1 MNLQTLRFAIR
12 SLVRSPGYTLAF
24 ILTLGL
30 GIGANTA
37 IFSVLNAVLL
47 RPLPHADGEQIV
59 YLRQTAQLSGIENVT
74 FSVPEIED
82 IRQQA
87 TTLDGVAEFSSMT
100 FTMVSGLEPRRVRTG
115 VVTANYFDV
124 AGLRPILGR
133 LMAAEENSD
142 SAASVMV
149 LTDRFWQQ
157 FFGGDEE
164 VVGRTVELSGRAV
177 TIIGV
182 LEPAPPYP
190 ERTDVFVNMVTSP
203 HHMSASMS
211 SDRLHRM
218 TEVFARRTAPL
229 EQVKAEVGAIA
240 ARLYQEYPEAYDPAH
255 GYTVSVTP
263 LRQQLAQRARPT
275 LLILL
280 GASVFVLLVAC
291 ANVANLTLA
300 RIARRQTELGVR
312 AALGAGRNVLRRQL
326 LVENLLPALAGGV
339 LALGIAFVGLDVL
352 VAYASR
358 FSVRASEIAL
368 DGRVFLVA
376 LTFSVVAA
384 CFFAMIPRLPTEA
397 GAVNAASRTAT
408 SAGGRRLQGLL
419 VASQIAVSFVLLMG
433 AGLLL
438 RSVLHLDAVD
448 TGLETDKVLS
458 VEIPGFGA
466 RRDPGERFSQIQT
479 LLQQVSELPGVR
491 SAGLSNDVPLRVQ
504 EGTRRGQFEY
514 QVEGIANDPSLP
526 PPRADSRSVSPA
538 YIDTVGMRVLSGRFF
553 DDRDGPDGDKV
564 AVISESLAK
573 RHFGGRDPVG
583 QRIAWSGE
591 ILRFI
596 GVSDEWR
603 RIVGVVTDVRDY
615 GPSQEAADIVFQP
628 ISQQPAV
635 SALFVRAE
643 QSPQT
648 LSQPVVDIIRGLA
661 ADQPIENVAT
671 LEQVRTESFA
681 PQRLNST
688 LLGIFALLALAIAAV
703 GVAGVLSFSVSSRER
718 ELGIRAALGA
728 ERSRLLRGI
737 VREGVAL
744 AGLGLVV
751 GVAGAVA
758 LTRFM
763 QGLLFGVEPN
773 DPLTFV
779 GVGLVLS
786 IVTIGASLLPA
797 WRAART
803 DPATVLR
810 SE

>member
-1 MNLQTLRFAIR
+1 
-12 SLVRSPGYTLAF
+12 
-24 ILTLGL
+24 
-30 GIGANTA
+30 
-37 IFSVLNAVLL
+37 
-47 RPLPHADGEQIV
+47 
-59 YLRQTAQLSGIENVT
+59 
-74 FSVPEIED
+74 
-82 IRQQA
+82 
-87 TTLDGVAEFSSMT
+87 
-100 FTMVSGLEPRRVRTG
+100 
-115 VVTANYFDV
+115 
-124 AGLRPILGR
+124 
-133 LMAAEENSD
+133 MAAEENSD

-157 FFGGDEE
+157 FFGGDD

-182 LEPAPPYP
+182 LQPAPPYP

-229 EQVKAEVGAIA
+229 EQVQAEVGAIT
-240 ARLYQEYPEAYDPAH
+240 ARLYEEYPEAYDPAH

-263 LRQQLAQRARPT
+263 LRQQLAQRARLT
-275 LLILL
+275 LMILL
-280 GASVFVLLVAC
+280 GASAFVLLVAC

-300 RIARRQTELGVR
+300 RITRRQNELGVR
-312 AALGAGRNVLRRQL
+312 VALGAGRSVLRRQL
-326 LVENLLPALAGGV
+326 LVENLLPALVGGA
-339 LALGIAFVGLDVL
+339 LGLGIAFVALDVL

-384 CFFAMIPRLPTEA
+384 CFFAMIPRLPAE
-397 GAVNAASRTAT
+397 GSAVNPGSRTTT
-408 SAGGRRLQGLL
+408 SKGGRRLQGLL
-419 VASQIAVSFVLLMG
+419 VCSQVAVSFVLLMG

-466 RRDPGERFSQIQT
+466 RRDAGERFSEIQT
-479 LLQQVSELPGVR
+479 LLQRVSELPGVR
-491 SAGLSNDVPLRVQ
+491 SAGLSSDVPLRVE
-504 EGTRRGQFEY
+504 EGARLPLLEY
-514 QVEGIANDPSLP
+514 KVGGIANDPSLP
-526 PPRADSRSVSPA
+526 PPLADSRSVSPG

-553 DDRDGPDGDKV
+553 DDRDGPDGERV

-583 QRIAWSGE
+583 RNIAWSGE

-615 GPSQEAADIVFQP
+615 GPSQEAGDVIFQP

-635 SALFVRAE
+635 AALFVRADQAPE
-643 QSPQT
+643 I
-648 LSQPVVDIIRGLA
+648 LSQPVVEIIRGLA
-661 ADQPIENVAT
+661 ADQPVENVAT

-688 LLGIFALLALAIAAV
+688 LLGVFALLNQEALV
-703 GVAGVLSFSVSSRER
+703 GVKC
-718 ELGIRAALGA
+718 
-728 ERSRLLRGI
+728 
-737 VREGVAL
+737 
-744 AGLGLVV
+744 
-751 GVAGAVA
+751 
-758 LTRFM
+758 T
-763 QGLLFGVEPN
+763 
-773 DPLTFV
+773 
-779 GVGLVLS
+779 
-786 IVTIGASLLPA
+786 
-797 WRAART
+797 
-803 DPATVLR
+803 
-810 SE
+810 

>member
-1 MNLQTLRFAIR
+1 MK
-12 SLVRSPGYTLAF
+12 
-24 ILTLGL
+24 
-30 GIGANTA
+30 
-37 IFSVLNAVLL
+37 NA
-47 RPLPHADGEQIV
+47 
-59 YLRQTAQLSGIENVT
+59 
-74 FSVPEIED
+74 
-82 IRQQA
+82 
-87 TTLDGVAEFSSMT
+87 
-100 FTMVSGLEPRRVRTG
+100 
-115 VVTANYFDV
+115 
-124 AGLRPILGR
+124 
-133 LMAAEENSD
+133 
-142 SAASVMV
+142 
-149 LTDRFWQQ
+149 
-157 FFGGDEE
+157 
-164 VVGRTVELSGRAV
+164 
-177 TIIGV
+177 
-182 LEPAPPYP
+182 
-190 ERTDVFVNMVTSP
+190 
-203 HHMSASMS
+203 
-211 SDRLHRM
+211 
-218 TEVFARRTAPL
+218 
-229 EQVKAEVGAIA
+229 
-240 ARLYQEYPEAYDPAH
+240 
-255 GYTVSVTP
+255 
-263 LRQQLAQRARPT
+263 
-275 LLILL
+275 
-280 GASVFVLLVAC
+280 LVAC

-312 AALGAGRNVLRRQL
+312 AALGAGRNVLRQQL

-339 LALGIAFVGLDVL
+339 LALGIAFVGLDLL

-358 FSVRASEIAL
+358 FSVRASEITL

-384 CFFAMIPRLPTEA
+384 CFFAMIPRLPTEV
-397 GAVNAASRTAT
+397 GAVNAASCTAT

-419 VASQIAVSFVLLMG
+419 VSSQIAVSFVLLMG

-466 RRDPGERFSQIQT
+466 RRDAGERFSEIQT

-553 DDRDGPDGDKV
+553 DDRDSPDGDKV

-628 ISQQPAV
+628 IAQQPAV
-635 SALFVRAE
+635 AALFVRTE
-643 QSPQT
+643 QSPET
-648 LSQPVVDIIRGLA
+648 LSQPVVGLA

-688 LLGIFALLALAIAAV
+688 LLGVFALLALAIAAV
-703 GVAGVLSFSVSSRER
+703 GVAGVLSFSVSSRSR

-773 DPLTFV
+773 DPFTFV

>member
-12 SLVRSPGYTLAF
+12 SLVRSPGYTFAF

-87 TTLDGVAEFSSMT
+87 YTLDGVAEFSSMT

-124 AGLRPILGR
+124 VGLRPIRGR

-142 SAASVMV
+142 SADSVMV

-157 FFGGDEE
+157 FFGGDD

-182 LEPAPPYP
+182 LQPAPPYP

-229 EQVKAEVGAIA
+229 EQVQAEVGAIA
-240 ARLYQEYPEAYDPAH
+240 ARLYEEYPEAYDPAH
-255 GYTVSVTP
+255 GYTISVTP
-263 LRQQLAQRARPT
+263 LRQQLAQRARLT
-275 LLILL
+275 LMILL
-280 GASVFVLLVAC
+280 GASAFVLLVAC

-300 RIARRQTELGVR
+300 RITRRQNELGVR
-312 AALGAGRNVLRRQL
+312 VALGAGRSVLRRQL
-326 LVENLLPALAGGV
+326 LVENLLPALAGGA
-339 LALGIAFVGLDVL
+339 LGLGIAFVALDVL

-384 CFFAMIPRLPTEA
+384 CFFAMIPRLPAE
-397 GAVNAASRTAT
+397 GSAVNPGSRTTT
-408 SAGGRRLQGLL
+408 SKGGRRLQGLL
-419 VASQIAVSFVLLMG
+419 VCSQVAVSFVLLMG

-466 RRDPGERFSQIQT
+466 RRDAGERFSEIQT
-479 LLQQVSELPGVR
+479 LLQRVSELPGVR
-491 SAGLSNDVPLRVQ
+491 SAGLSSDVPLRVE
-504 EGTRRGQFEY
+504 EGARLPLLEY
-514 QVEGIANDPSLP
+514 KVGGIANDPSLP
-526 PPRADSRSVSPA
+526 PPRADSRSVSPG

-553 DDRDGPDGDKV
+553 DDRDGPDGERV

-583 QRIAWSGE
+583 RNIAWSGE

-615 GPSQEAADIVFQP
+615 GPSQEAGDVIFQP

-635 SALFVRAE
+635 AALFVRAE
-643 QSPQT
+643 QAPEI
-648 LSQPVVDIIRGLA
+648 LSQPVVEIIRGLA
-661 ADQPIENVAT
+661 ADQPVENVAT

-688 LLGIFALLALAIAAV
+688 LLGVFALLAVAIAAV
-703 GVAGVLSFSVSSRER
+703 GVAGVLSFSVSSRSR

-737 VREGVAL
+737 VGEGLAL
-744 AGLGLVV
+744 AALGLFV
-751 GVAGAVA
+751 GVAGALA

-763 QGLLFGVEPN
+763 QGLLFGVEPS

-779 GVGLVLS
+779 GVALVLLL
-786 IVTIGASLLPA
+786 VTIGASLLPA

-803 DPATVLR
+803 DPAIALR
-810 SE
+810 TE